1 MHTNDVLVVRSIF
14 EVADLLL
21 FFTQRYCCMS
31 DTVSENFETFI
42 ILYLLEVKL
51 LGSIDIN
58 ENLFIQWISFTFFIP
73 DRINHYNVITWWQY
87 DVFHVEREQKRATE
101 ARSYELI

>member
-1 MHTNDVLVVRSIF
+1 
-14 EVADLLL
+14 
-21 FFTQRYCCMS
+21 MS

-101 ARSYELI
+101 ARSHELTWWLVQKHNVELVGLENTTLVTVTVTS